1 MTKQLGFAG
10 MQKLKGMLHK
20 INFSSKGI
28 EKSSVQLKGHTGEG
42 NFINTIHKINYGN
55 MN

>member
-1 MTKQLGFAG
+1 MFAG
-10 MQKLKGMLHK
+10 MQKLQGMLHK
-20 INFSSKGI
+20 INFSPKGI
-28 EKSSVQLKGHTGEG
+28 EKSSVHTGEG